1 MNRKIRYIITFLLGL
16 VAFFGLSSSVDA
28 RSLKIDKYDITV
40 NILENGD
47 VQFKEKIT
55 FNADGSY
62 NGVFYN
68 LEYKGFLHPIDVA
81 AFIESAQ
88 GDIEIPRNASGQ
100 NGSYQLSNDGNKMN
114 FKVFM
119 PFSNTTRT
127 VTFQYTIP
135 KMITNYEDTAELNR
149 KVVGKEWEINQE
161 NITVTVNL
169 PGNASRETL
178 RAWGHGAGK
187 NGEVKIA
194 EDYKSVTFTAPSN
207 ESGDFV
213 EVHVLFPQTLTP
225 FNTNIVSEK
234 AFERIVAEEEELIL
248 RDERLKSMGAMGI
261 YVTWGLMVLNLI
273 FAWVKGFFANRKRLS
288 QVPHI
293 PDHHYE
299 LPEDISPAIM
309 NQAVYQEC
317 SMLDLSATIM
327 DLIRKKVLTLTDTK
341 PYILK
346 LVGEVSGLLPHE
358 KIAIEFLFEDVGEG
372 RHYIYLM
379 EDIQRFAKK
388 EPEKYLK
395 STAAWMAS
403 VETSSR
409 KYRVD
414 LFKKGEAEA
423 RNIFSGCAIF
433 LLVFVG
439 IMIGIFTDNGSLSM
453 YTLLISLLFI
463 PLTWIGSGVT
473 APRRS
478 LEGEYRY
485 RKWQAF
491 KRMLWD
497 ISPMSRVEDLP
508 SIQIWDHFLVYA
520 ISLGV
525 AENLIKILKK
535 IIPDQLSQS
544 VFYSEHMGTLYNP
557 VPKLDEVLSTSF
569 HLAGTRVPSSSSSS
583 NSGGFGGGFSGG
595 SSGGSGG
602 GSGGG
607 GF

>member
-1 MNRKIRYIITFLLGL
+1 M
-16 VAFFGLSSSVDA
+16 
-28 RSLKIDKYDITV
+28 
-40 NILENGD
+40 
-47 VQFKEKIT
+47 
-55 FNADGSY
+55 
-62 NGVFYN
+62 
-68 LEYKGFLHPIDVA
+68 
-81 AFIESAQ
+81 
-88 GDIEIPRNASGQ
+88 
-100 NGSYQLSNDGNKMN
+100 
-114 FKVFM
+114 
-119 PFSNTTRT
+119 
-127 VTFQYTIP
+127 
-135 KMITNYEDTAELNR
+135 
-149 KVVGKEWEINQE
+149 
-161 NITVTVNL
+161 
-169 PGNASRETL
+169 
-178 RAWGHGAGK
+178 
-187 NGEVKIA
+187 
-194 EDYKSVTFTAPSN
+194 
-207 ESGDFV
+207 
-213 EVHVLFPQTLTP
+213 
-225 FNTNIVSEK
+225 
-234 AFERIVAEEEELIL
+234 
-248 RDERLKSMGAMGI
+248 
-261 YVTWGLMVLNLI
+261 
-273 FAWVKGFFANRKRLS
+273 
-288 QVPHI
+288 PHI

-414 LFKKGEAEA
+414 LLKKGEAEA

-478 LEGEYRY
+478 IEGEYRY